1 MSHALRLWRRQ
12 PLLALA
18 AIVSLALGIG
28 ANTAIFSV
36 MNAVVLRPLPY
47 PDAERLVVAWET
59 SADNPAR
66 WVAPANYLDWVRES
80 RSFASLA
87 AFDNFS
93 VNLTGRSAPERLRAA
108 GASGTFFMTLGVPNA
123 VGRALVPADD
133 AAGAEPV
140 AVLTDGLARR
150 LFGEPTVAVGE
161 SLTLEGRAHTI
172 VGVLPASFSMPMMAD
187 VEVWLSSDRGIPRSF
202 PFPGD
207 ITTVRDSHIL
217 YVVGRLADG
226 VSPAAAR
233 DELAGIMAR
242 LARTYP
248 DTNDG
253 LGASVVSL
261 HEQVVGNVRPL
272 VWLLQLAVGLMLA
285 IGCANVANLIMGQA
299 AGRQAE
305 LATRVALG
313 ASRSRLVR
321 QLLAETAVIAV
332 PGGLLGLLLALWG
345 LEALVGLAPP
355 GLPRIAEVGID
366 VTVLA
371 FTVCVTLAT
380 AIAFGLGPAVTSAR
394 RSMADAARQG
404 PRVAGDRSIHRW
416 HQVMAVGELALAQV
430 LLVGA
435 GLLLAS
441 FLAAQRVDLGFAPE
455 GRVAADLSLS
465 PDRYLQPR
473 PGGTADEFRVNAEP
487 KRQLVDAVVAR
498 LRDTAGVRAVAA
510 SFTAPLAGAP
520 NRGVAL
526 DGQPASFTAQGPNA
540 DFQVITPDY
549 FRALGITLVRGRA
562 FDDTDRDDRPPVT
575 IVNQA
580 FADRFLPGVDP
591 IGRTLI
597 YGSDRR
603 HEIVGIVA
611 NARYRDIERPADPT
625 FYVPLAQNDE
635 RWPFLSF
642 TVWYDDGVG
651 GTDGAAVRSDG
662 TSAPSSPTSSAAV
675 IAALREAVRETDPSQ
690 PIARVR
696 TYDELL
702 ASGLAPRRFNTLL
715 VGVFAVTALLLAA
728 VGTFGVMA
736 FSVASRTRELGV
748 RAALG
753 ASPSDLRRMVLGQG
767 MWLSAVAVA
776 LGLAAAWLATQGMSS
791 MLFEVRPG
799 DPATY
804 AVVAATLSAV
814 ALLATWLPARGATR
828 VDPIAA
834 IRE

>member
-12 PLLALA
+12 PALALA

-47 PDAERLVVAWET
+47 PDANRLVVAWET

-66 WVAPANYLDWVRES
+66 WVAPANYVDWVRES

-93 VNLTGRSAPERLRAA
+93 VNLTGRSEPERLRAA
-108 GASGTFFMTLGVPNA
+108 GASGTFFTTLGVHA
-123 VGRALVPADD
+123 SAGRALVPADD
-133 AAGAEPV
+133 APGAEPV
-140 AVLTDGLARR
+140 TVLTDGLARR
-150 LFGEPTVAVGE
+150 LFGEPAVAVGE

-207 ITTVRDSHIL
+207 ITSVRDSHIL

-253 LGASVVSL
+253 LGANVVSL
-261 HEQVVGNVRPL
+261 HEQVVGNVRAL

-285 IGCANVANLIMGQA
+285 IGCANVASLILGQA
-299 AGRQAE
+299 AGRQTE

-380 AIAFGLGPAVTSAR
+380 AVAFGLGPAVASAR

-404 PRVAGDRSIHRW
+404 PRVAGDRTVRRW
-416 HQVMAVGELALAQV
+416 HQVMAVGELAVAQV

-441 FLAAQRVDLGFAPE
+441 FLAAGRVDLGFTPE
-455 GRVAADLSLS
+455 GRIAADLSLS

-473 PGGTADEFRVNAEP
+473 AGGSADEFRVNAGP

-498 LRDTAGVRAVAA
+498 LRATAGVRAVGA

-526 DGQPASFTAQGPNA
+526 DGQPASSTAQGPNA

-562 FDDTDRDDRPPVT
+562 FDDSDRDDRPPVA

-591 IGRTLI
+591 IGRTLT
-597 YGSDRR
+597 YGGDRR
-603 HEIVGIVA
+603 HEIIGVVA
-611 NARYRDIERPADPT
+611 DARYRDIERPADPT

-642 TVWYDDGVG
+642 TVWYDDGNG
-651 GTDGAAVRSDG
+651 GTAVRSDG
-662 TSAPSSPTSSAAV
+662 TSVPSSPTAV
-675 IAALREAVRETDPSQ
+675 IAALREAVREHDPSQ

-736 FSVASRTRELGV
+736 FSVASRRRELGV

-767 MWLSAVAVA
+767 VWLSAVAVA

-804 AVVAATLSAV
+804 AVVAAALLAV